1 MTKLTQPIN
10 SAVAEMAADKLLNFQ
25 LMIRDI
31 PGILRLT
38 FGEPGFD
45 VDDKIKQATI
55 DAVNGNRSHYAESQG
70 ETDLRQEVVAY
81 FNNFATKHIFGEIN
95 TALNAENKSTDEIS
109 NLSAVFTDAVT
120 DDSDTDDVNEAA
132 PAKIVF
138 TYTATDMRYNG
149 EIEEGGADKTNHRL
163 VNGNITLTVT
173 GTVSDGT
180 TFTATDFTFAGTD
193 LRLTDA
199 QTGKDY
205 ETLLESLQGSVRR
218 KEIHERKIERKHK
231 RECDFQ
237 PAEDNRHYHAEA
249 ISEVLKIKRYYEH
262 DISSEQEDKEEK
274 EQ

>member
-1 MTKLTQPIN
+1 MKKILM
-10 SAVAEMAADKLLNFQ
+10 VLLAA
-25 LMIRDI
+25 MVV
-31 PGILRLT
+31 
-38 FGEPGFD
+38 FGFTACDESTPAPSD
-45 VDDKIKQATI
+45 VKT
-55 DAVNGNRSHYAESQG
+55 S
-70 ETDLRQEVVAY
+70 EVVAY

-109 NLSAVFTDAVT
+109 NLSAVYTPAV
-120 DDSDTDDVNEAA
+120 EAA
-132 PAKIVF
+132 EGVEAQDAKIVF

-205 ETLLESLQGSVRR
+205 ETLPALTVDIKDFAVDFVSGKEASITLKTTGTGDSAVTAPVAIEELQANSADLTKAAGSVVV
-218 KEIHERKIERKHK
+218 KPNNISYDFSEIV
-231 RECDFQ
+231 
-237 PAEDNRHYHAEA
+237 ALLAN
-249 ISEVLKIKRYYEH
+249 
-262 DISSEQEDKEEK
+262 
-274 EQ
+274 